1 MDRMRTR
8 FLALSSSLVAAALLL
23 LQFLLLPQFL
33 LAQDVGEA
41 TKTEERPREA
51 SSFDYLSLRRY
62 MVGLCKV
69 IDEDAR
75 GDSFY
80 QIILHLNQRT
90 PLCPGCKPFFAQ
102 FDGACKKKKQLFKI
116 KKQKKEGEESP
127 SPSPTPVR
135 VFKQREPNAAAI
147 DLISRIAVALY
158 ENDSQRDE
166 NSLVVKKMV
175 RAIAELG
182 DGNSQGDKEYFDILV
197 SYLNAPFEE
206 YLEARSR
213 SEQAKPSTK
222 RTSPEDL
229 NSLFPQ

>member
-1 MDRMRTR
+1 MGH
-8 FLALSSSLVAAALLL
+8 A
-23 LQFLLLPQFL
+23 
-33 LAQDVGEA
+33 
-41 TKTEERPREA
+41 
-51 SSFDYLSLRRY
+51 
-62 MVGLCKV
+62 
-69 IDEDAR
+69 
-75 GDSFY
+75 
-80 QIILHLNQRT
+80 
-90 PLCPGCKPFFAQ
+90 
-102 FDGACKKKKQLFKI
+102 KKKKQLFKI